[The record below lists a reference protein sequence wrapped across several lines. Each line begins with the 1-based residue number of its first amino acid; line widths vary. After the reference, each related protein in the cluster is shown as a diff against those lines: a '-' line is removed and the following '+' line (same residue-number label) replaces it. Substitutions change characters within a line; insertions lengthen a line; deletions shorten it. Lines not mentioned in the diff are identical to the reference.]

1 MTHHKN
7 KQPSDLLH
15 ELAPIENVLLP
26 THIDGSNG
34 TNRATGTRSQIT
46 ANNDVDAIKAWLA
59 RFIDTKT
66 TFDNYRKEAE
76 RLLLWSTIQRGK
88 PLSSLTHEDWLAY
101 QHFLSNPQP
110 ASKWIMRDG
119 RKFARSHSE
128 WRPFSG
134 PLSATSQRQSAVILN
149 VLFSWLVNAGYL
161 AGNPLSL
168 SRQRA
173 RKAKPRITRYIEDD
187 LWLEVKLA
195 IDAMPKETDR
205 EREHYF
211 RIRWLFSLLYLCGLR
226 ISEVTSNTMGCFFC
240 RRDKDGEEHWWL
252 EILGK
257 GDKLRMIP
265 ATDELMVE
273 LARYRRELGLSPCPL
288 NGETTPL
295 LLPIGGKHR
304 VMTRG
309 ATHAIVKQIF
319 QMTASRIRERGIDFE
334 NKAQRIEQASA
345 HWLRHTAGSHMTNN
359 DVDLRHVRDNLGH
372 ESISTTS
379 IYLHSSDDAR
389 HRETEAG
396 HKIKW

>member
-173 RKAKPRITRYIEDD
+173 RKA
-187 LWLEVKLA
+187 
-195 IDAMPKETDR
+195 
-205 EREHYF
+205 
-211 RIRWLFSLLYLCGLR
+211 
-226 ISEVTSNTMGCFFC
+226 
-240 RRDKDGEEHWWL
+240 
-252 EILGK
+252 
-257 GDKLRMIP
+257 
-265 ATDELMVE
+265 
-273 LARYRRELGLSPCPL
+273 
-288 NGETTPL
+288 
-295 LLPIGGKHR
+295 
-304 VMTRG
+304 
-309 ATHAIVKQIF
+309 
-319 QMTASRIRERGIDFE
+319 
-334 NKAQRIEQASA
+334 
-345 HWLRHTAGSHMTNN
+345 
-359 DVDLRHVRDNLGH
+359 
-372 ESISTTS
+372 
-379 IYLHSSDDAR
+379 
-389 HRETEAG
+389 
-396 HKIKW
+396 